1 MIAMTLREVAEATD
15 GRLSAADPLTV
26 VDAPAS
32 VDSRAVAP
40 GGLFV
45 AVRGEHADG
54 HDFAAAAVAA
64 GARAVLAGRAL
75 DVPAVVT
82 ADPVRALGQL
92 ARTVVDRLPRCCVI
106 GLTGS
111 QGKTGTKD
119 LLAGILATAGATV
132 APPGSYNNEIG
143 VPLTVL
149 RADAG
154 TAYLVVEM
162 GARGA
167 GHIAY
172 LCRIA
177 PPAVA
182 LVLNVGVAHLG
193 EFGSREAI
201 AQAKGELVQA
211 LPPEGLA
218 VLNGDDPLV
227 RAMAGRTA
235 ARVSMFGRAAAA
247 DVRFGDVALD
257 GQGRARFRVDTAQ
270 GTATV
275 GLRLVG
281 AHQAANAAAAA
292 ATALCLGM
300 GLDQVVAGLEAARPR
315 SRWRMEVHERGDG
328 VTVINDAYNANP
340 DSMRAALETMAAVAG
355 VGADRRRTIAVLGE
369 MLELGETAASA
380 HEEVGRLAADLRV
393 DHLVV
398 VGAGAE
404 AMHRAAAAAGGQTTS
419 VAVPDT
425 DSALDVVADLVVPGD
440 RVLVKA
446 SRAAGLERVAAELV
460 A

>member
-1 MIAMTLREVAEATD
+1 MTLREVAEVTG
-15 GRLSAADPLTV
+15 GRLSAADPETV

-32 VDSRAVAP
+32 VDSRAVDP

-45 AVRGEHADG
+45 ALRGEQADG
-54 HDFAAAAVAA
+54 HDFAADAVAA
-64 GARAVLAGRAL
+64 GARAVLAARTVA
-75 DVPAVVT
+75 VPAVVT
-82 ADPVRALGQL
+82 PDAVRALGVL
-92 ARTVVDRLPRCCVI
+92 ARAVVDRLPRCCVV

-119 LLAGILATAGATV
+119 LLAGILASGGATV

-143 VPLTVL
+143 VPLTAL

-154 TAYLVVEM
+154 TRYMVVEM
-162 GARGA
+162 GARGP

-172 LCRIA
+172 LCRIT

-193 EFGSREAI
+193 EFGSRERI
-201 AQAKGELVQA
+201 AEAKRELVEA

-227 RAMAGRTA
+227 RAMARRSA
-235 ARVSMFGRAAAA
+235 APVSTFGQAA
-247 DVRFGDVALD
+247 DADVGFGDVALD
-257 GQGRARFRVDTAQ
+257 RQGRARFRLHTAQ

-292 ATALCLGM
+292 ATALGVGM
-300 GLDQVVAGLEAARPR
+300 RLDEVVAGLEEARPR
-315 SRWRMEVHERGDG
+315 SRWRMEVHERSDG

-340 DSMRAALETMAAVAG
+340 DSVRAALETTAAVAG
-355 VGADRRRTIAVLGE
+355 AGAGRRRTIAVLGE
-369 MLELGETAASA
+369 MRELGETGESA
-380 HEEVGRLAADLRV
+380 HEEVGRLATDLGI

-404 AMHRAAAAAGGQTTS
+404 AMHRAAASAGGRTSS
-419 VAVPDT
+419 VAVADT
-425 DSALDVVADLVVPGD
+425 DSALDVLADLVLPGD
-440 RVLVKA
+440 LVLVKA
-446 SRAAGLERVAAELV
+446 SRAAGLEQVAAELV
-460 A
+460 P